1 MRILFQDIRFGLRV
15 LAKSPGFTAVAVLTL
30 AIGIGANTAIFSV
43 VNAVLLRP
51 LPYPNHNSLLRVEE
65 THPGENSTALT
76 YATFLDLERDVTA
89 IQNTSAFRPWVFNV
103 TGEREPEQVPGA
115 MVSGNFFSALG
126 SKPFLGRVIRKE
138 DDQPGG
144 DNRVTVLSYA
154 FWQRRYGGQRAIV
167 GKSVQVNAQDFVVI
181 GVMPPG
187 FDFPE
192 QAEMWCPLVAGGEF
206 HNNRRAHLLTVVG
219 DLAPGTSPGKV
230 NAELASF
237 AARVT
242 RENPGVDDPGLTIT
256 AVSLKNSLVAP
267 LRPALVIL
275 IFAVG
280 LLLLIACANV
290 ANLLLARGAARRK
303 EIAIRLAIG
312 AGRSRLVRQ
321 LLTESVLLSSLGGV
335 LGLGVASWS
344 LSFIIAANAKNI
356 PELIGVNLDWS
367 VLVFTLMV
375 SVLTG
380 LLFGLVPALAGIK
393 TDLNAS
399 LKEAGAVSTGARHRM
414 SNESLIVLQFT
425 LAVILL
431 AGAGL
436 LGNSFVRLLRVN
448 PGFNPKNV
456 LTMQV
461 FLSPVQFPEGD
472 PKGAVVL
479 HQMLERVRAVPGVRS
494 AGLVISLPLTGGPS
508 TDFVIS
514 GRPAPRLGDE
524 PSADILVID
533 PGYLQTMQIPLLAG
547 REFTERDNQNSARVM
562 IINQTMARQFWP
574 NESPIGKRVT
584 MKDWGPPLTGEIVGV
599 AGDVKINGLDAAIG
613 PAIYWPYSQFPV
625 NFNAIVV
632 RGDTDPL
639 RLVSAVKSQIWS
651 VDKNQ
656 PISKIATMEQV
667 LSDSIAQ
674 RRLYLVLLG
683 VFAGAA
689 LLLAAVGIYG
699 VMSYSV
705 SQRTHEMGIRLALG
719 APQTEILKLILGR
732 GAKLALLG
740 VATGILAATALTRL
754 MSSLLF
760 GVSPSDPATLAAVA
774 VLLMLVAMA
783 ACYIPARRAMRVDPM
798 IALRYE

>member
-1 MRILFQDIRFGLRV
+1 MNTLLKDVRYGLRV
-15 LAKSPGFTAVAVLTL
+15 LAKSPGFTAVALLTL

-43 VNAVLLRP
+43 VSAVLLRP
-51 LPYPNHNSLLRVEE
+51 LPYPNHNSLLRIEE
-65 THPGENSTALT
+65 THPGENSTALS
-76 YATFLDLERDVTA
+76 YATFLDFERDVA
-89 IQNTSAFRPWVFNV
+89 AVQNASAFRPWVFNV
-103 TGEREPEQVPGA
+103 TGEGEPEQVPGA
-115 MVSGNFFSALG
+115 MVSGNFFAALG
-126 SKPFLGRVIRKE
+126 SKPLLGRVLRKE

-154 FWQRRYGGQRAIV
+154 FWQRRYGGQRTIV
-167 GKSVQVNAQDFVVI
+167 GRTVQVNTQDFVVI

-187 FDFPE
+187 FNFPE
-192 QAEMWCPLVAGGEF
+192 QAEMWCPLVPGGGL
-206 HNNRRAHLLTVVG
+206 HHNRRAHLLTVIG
-219 DLAPGTSPGKV
+219 NLAQGISPGSAKG
-230 NAELASF
+230 ELASF

-242 RENPGVDDPGLTIT
+242 RENPGVDDPGLAIT

-267 LRPALVIL
+267 VRPALVIL

-290 ANLLLARGAARRK
+290 ANLLLARAAARRK

-321 LLTESVLLSSLGGV
+321 LLTESVLLALLGGI
-335 LGLGVASWS
+335 LGLSVASWS
-344 LSFIIAANAKNI
+344 LSFIVAANAKNI
-356 PELIGVNLDWS
+356 PQLVGVSLDWR
-367 VLVFTLMV
+367 VLAFTLLV

-380 LLFGLVPALAGIK
+380 VLFGLVPALAGIK

-399 LKEAGAVSTGARHRM
+399 LKESAPVITGGTRRA
-414 SNESLIVLQFT
+414 SNEALIVLQFA
-425 LAVILL
+425 LALVLL

-448 PGFNPKNV
+448 SGFNPKNV

-461 FLSPVQFPEGD
+461 FLSPVQFPEGN

-479 HQMLERVRAVPGVRS
+479 HQMLERVRALPGVRS
-494 AGLVISLPLTGGPS
+494 AGLVISLPLAGGPS
-508 TDFVIS
+508 TDFVIA
-514 GRPAPRLGDE
+514 GRPTPRLGDE
-524 PSADILVID
+524 PSADIRVID
-533 PGYLQTMQIPLLAG
+533 PGYLSTMQIPLLAG

-562 IINQTMARQFWP
+562 IINQTMARKFWP
-574 NESPIGKRVT
+574 HESPIGKRVT

-599 AGDVKINGLDAAIG
+599 VGDVKINGLDAASG

-632 RGDTDPL
+632 RSDADPV
-639 RLVSAVKSQIWS
+639 RLVSAVKSRIWS

-683 VFAGAA
+683 VFASAA

-705 SQRTHEMGIRLALG
+705 SRRTHEIGIRLALG
-719 APQTEILKLILGR
+719 AGQTEILKLVLGR
-732 GAKLALLG
+732 GTKLALLG
-740 VATGILAATALTRL
+740 VTTGIVAAVILTRL

-760 GVSPSDPATLAAVA
+760 GVNATDPATFAAVA
-774 VLLMLVAMA
+774 ALLMLVALA
-783 ACYIPARRAMRVDPM
+783 ACYIPARRAMHVDPM
-798 IALRYE
+798 VALRHE

>member
-1 MRILFQDIRFGLRV
+1 MRTLFQDIRFGLRV

-103 TGEREPEQVPGA
+103 TGEGEPEQVPGA

-126 SKPFLGRVIRKE
+126 SKPFLGRVLRKE

-187 FDFPE
+187 FNFPE
-192 QAEMWCPLVAGGEF
+192 QAEMWCPLIAGGEF
-206 HNNRRAHLLTVVG
+206 HNNRRAHLLTVIG
-219 DLAPGTSPGKV
+219 DLAPGTSLGTA
-230 NAELASF
+230 NGELASF

-242 RENPGVDDPGLTIT
+242 RENPGVDDPGLTIA

-275 IFAVG
+275 ICAVG

-290 ANLLLARGAARRK
+290 ANLLLARAAARRK

-321 LLTESVLLSSLGGV
+321 LLTESVLLASLGGV

-344 LSFIIAANAKNI
+344 LSFIVATNAKNI
-356 PELIGVNLDWS
+356 PQLVGVSLDWR
-367 VLVFTLMV
+367 VLVFTLTV

-393 TDLNAS
+393 TDVNAS
-399 LKEAGAVSTGARHRM
+399 LKEAGAVFTGAKHRM

-508 TDFVIS
+508 TGFVIS

-533 PGYLQTMQIPLLAG
+533 PGYLQTMEIPLLAG

-562 IINQTMARQFWP
+562 IINETMARQFWP
-574 NESPIGKRVT
+574 HESPIGKRVT

-639 RLVSAVKSQIWS
+639 RLVSAVKSEIWS

-674 RRLYLVLLG
+674 RRLYLVLLA

-705 SQRTHEMGIRLALG
+705 SQRTHEIGIRLALG
-719 APQTEILKLILGR
+719 AGQNEILKLILGR

-740 VATGILAATALTRL
+740 VAAGILAATALTRL

-760 GVSPSDPATLAAVA
+760 GVSPSDPATLASVA
-774 VLLMLVAMA
+774 MLLMLVAMA

>member
-1 MRILFQDIRFGLRV
+1 MRTLLQDIRFGLRV

-103 TGEREPEQVPGA
+103 TGEGEPEQVPGA

-126 SKPFLGRVIRKE
+126 SKPFLGRVLRKE

-187 FDFPE
+187 FTFPE
-192 QAEMWCPLVAGGEF
+192 QAEMWCPLIAGGEF
-206 HNNRRAHLLTVVG
+206 HNNRRAHLLTVIG
-219 DLAPGTSPGKV
+219 DLAPGTSLGTA
-230 NAELASF
+230 NGELASF

-242 RENPGVDDPGLTIT
+242 RENPGVDDPGLTIA

-275 IFAVG
+275 ICAVG

-290 ANLLLARGAARRK
+290 ANLLLARAAARRK

-321 LLTESVLLSSLGGV
+321 LLTESVLLASLGGV

-344 LSFIIAANAKNI
+344 LSFIVATNAKNI
-356 PELIGVNLDWS
+356 PQLVGVSLDWR
-367 VLVFTLMV
+367 VLVFTLTV

-393 TDLNAS
+393 TDVNAS
-399 LKEAGAVSTGARHRM
+399 LKEAGAVFTGAKHRM

-448 PGFNPKNV
+448 PGFNSKNV

-508 TDFVIS
+508 TGFVIS

-547 REFTERDNQNSARVM
+547 REFTENDNQNSARVM
-562 IINQTMARQFWP
+562 IINETMARQFWP
-574 NESPIGKRVT
+574 HESPIGKRVT

-639 RLVSAVKSQIWS
+639 RLVSAVKNQIWS

-719 APQTEILKLILGR
+719 AAQTEILKLILGR

-760 GVSPSDPATLAAVA
+760 GVRPSDPATLVSVA

>member
-321 LLTESVLLSSLGGV
+321 LLTESVLLSLLGGV

>member
-1 MRILFQDIRFGLRV
+1 
-15 LAKSPGFTAVAVLTL
+15 
-30 AIGIGANTAIFSV
+30 
-43 VNAVLLRP
+43 
-51 LPYPNHNSLLRVEE
+51 
-65 THPGENSTALT
+65 
-76 YATFLDLERDVTA
+76 
-89 IQNTSAFRPWVFNV
+89 
-103 TGEREPEQVPGA
+103 
-115 MVSGNFFSALG
+115 
-126 SKPFLGRVIRKE
+126 
-138 DDQPGG
+138 
-144 DNRVTVLSYA
+144 
-154 FWQRRYGGQRAIV
+154 
-167 GKSVQVNAQDFVVI
+167 
-181 GVMPPG
+181 MPPG
-187 FDFPE
+187 FNFPE
-192 QAEMWCPLVAGGEF
+192 QAEMWCPLIAGGEF
-206 HNNRRAHLLTVVG
+206 HNNRRAHLLTVIG
-219 DLAPGTSPGKV
+219 DLAPGTSLGTA
-230 NAELASF
+230 NGELASF

-242 RENPGVDDPGLTIT
+242 RENPGVDDPGLTIA

-275 IFAVG
+275 ICAVG

-290 ANLLLARGAARRK
+290 ANLLLARAAARRK

-321 LLTESVLLSSLGGV
+321 LLTESVLLASLGGI

-344 LSFIIAANAKNI
+344 LSFIVAANAKNI
-356 PELIGVNLDWS
+356 PQLVGVSLDWR
-367 VLVFTLMV
+367 VLVFTLTV

-393 TDLNAS
+393 TDVNAS
-399 LKEAGAVSTGARHRM
+399 LKEAGAVFTGSRHRV

-508 TDFVIS
+508 TGFVIS

-547 REFTERDNQNSARVM
+547 REFTENDNQNSARVM
-562 IINQTMARQFWP
+562 IINETMARQFWP
-574 NESPIGKRVT
+574 HESPIGKRVT

-705 SQRTHEMGIRLALG
+705 SQRTHEIGIRLALG
-719 APQTEILKLILGR
+719 AGQIEILKLILGR

-760 GVSPSDPATLAAVA
+760 GVSPSDPATLVSVA

>member
-1 MRILFQDIRFGLRV
+1 
-15 LAKSPGFTAVAVLTL
+15 
-30 AIGIGANTAIFSV
+30 
-43 VNAVLLRP
+43 
-51 LPYPNHNSLLRVEE
+51 
-65 THPGENSTALT
+65 
-76 YATFLDLERDVTA
+76 LDLERDVTA

-321 LLTESVLLSSLGGV
+321 LLTESVLLSLLGGV

>member
-1 MRILFQDIRFGLRV
+1 MWTLLQDIHFGLRV
-15 LAKSPGFTAVAVLTL
+15 LAKSPGFTVVAVLTL

-51 LPYPNHNSLLRVEE
+51 LPYPNHNSLLRVKE
-65 THPGENSTALT
+65 THLGENSTALT

-103 TGEREPEQVPGA
+103 TGEGEPEQVPGA

-126 SKPFLGRVIRKE
+126 SKPFLGRVFRKE

-187 FDFPE
+187 FNFPE
-192 QAEMWCPLVAGGEF
+192 RAEMWCPLVAGGEL
-206 HNNRRAHLLTVVG
+206 HNNRRAHLLTVIG
-219 DLAPGTSPGKV
+219 DLAPGTSPGRT
-230 NAELASF
+230 NGELASF
-237 AARVT
+237 AAHIT
-242 RENPGVDDPGLTIT
+242 TENPGVDDPGLTIT

-290 ANLLLARGAARRK
+290 ANLLLARAAARRK
-303 EIAIRLAIG
+303 EIAIRRAIG

-321 LLTESVLLSSLGGV
+321 LLTESVLLASLGGIF
-335 LGLGVASWS
+335 GLGVASWS

-356 PELIGVNLDWS
+356 PELIGVNLDWR
-367 VLVFTLMV
+367 VLVFTLVV
-375 SVLTG
+375 SVSTG

-399 LKEAGAVSTGARHRM
+399 LKEAGAVSTGAKHRM

-425 LAVILL
+425 LAVVLV

-479 HQMLERVRAVPGVRS
+479 RQMLERIRAVPGVRS

-508 TDFVIS
+508 TGFVIS
-514 GRPAPRLGDE
+514 GRPAPRPGDE

-574 NESPIGKRVT
+574 HESPIGKRVT
-584 MKDWGPPLTGEIVGV
+584 MKDWGPPLTGEVVGV

-632 RGDTDPL
+632 RSDADPL

-705 SQRTHEMGIRLALG
+705 SQRTHEIGIRLALG
-719 APQTEILKLILGR
+719 AAQNQILKLILGR

-740 VATGILAATALTRL
+740 VAIGILAATALTRL
-754 MSSLLF
+754 MSTLLF
-760 GVSPSDPATLAAVA
+760 GVNPSDPATLAAVA